1 MKKFN
6 SDKVDNRYSQ
16 IKSFGSDP
24 NIPSSTGYQGVS
36 NFPTNM
42 TFAKK

>member
-16 IKSFGSDP
+16 IKSFNSDS

-36 NFPTNM
+36 TFPTNM